1 MSRGKSLLKNTLI
14 ITFGKVCTQL
24 VTFFLLPLY
33 TGVLSTEEYGIVDL
47 LNTLVSLLLPII
59 TFQVEMAIFRELL
72 ESRDYNYKKRKVISS
87 GVLSVILQCIIFII
101 LFLVLSPFI
110 HNNYKYF
117 LVVNVIASIFN
128 SLFLQIARGFGDNT
142 KYAFASFLSSVSTVA
157 FNVLFLV
164 VIKLGV
170 NGMLLGTLIGQV
182 ISAIY
187 MFFAL
192 KIYKY
197 ISIFDFDRNVIKK
210 LWKYS
215 LPLIPN
221 QISWW
226 VFNASD
232 RVVVSGILGLSATG
246 LLSAANKFPSMFSTI
261 YGIFNL
267 SWIENISLHIHDR
280 DIKNYFNK
288 MFNIM
293 LNLFAS
299 MAIGMIACM
308 PFVYPIMINKKFN
321 GGYGLIPILILAS
334 LFYVIVSMTAVLY
347 TANKDTKKVANTS
360 IIAAII
366 NIVSHLLLIK
376 FIGLYAAAI
385 STFLAY
391 FIMAFYRLIDVG
403 DRYFSVKLNKKNT
416 KITFIVLI
424 IVFVAYYINNFYLNI
439 LSLLL
444 AIIFALYINKK
455 SINVILNM
463 LKKRKE

>member
-33 TGVLSTEEYGIVDL
+33 TGILSTEEYGIVDL

-59 TFQVEMAIFRELL
+59 TFQVEMAIFRELV
-72 ESRDYNYKKRKVISS
+72 EVRNSKYQKKSIISS
-87 GVLSVILQCIIFII
+87 GVISVLLQCIIFLII
-101 LFLVLSPFI
+101 FFVISPFV

-117 LVVNVIASIFN
+117 LVVNIIAAIFN
-128 SLFLQIARGFGDNT
+128 SIFLQIARGLGDNT
-142 KYAFASFLSSVSTVA
+142 KYAFASFLSAVSTVI
-157 FNVLFLV
+157 FNVIFLV

-170 NGMLLGTLIGQV
+170 NGMLLGTLLGQV

-187 MFFAL
+187 MFFSL

-197 ISIFDFDRNVIKK
+197 LSIFYFDRKTVKV

-221 QISWW
+221 SISWW

-232 RVVVSGILGLSATG
+232 RVIVSILLGLSATG
-246 LLSAANKFPSMFSTI
+246 LLSTANKFSGILVTI

-267 SWIENISLHIHDR
+267 GWTESLSLHINDK
-280 DIKNYFNK
+280 DIKKYFNK
-288 MFNIM
+288 MFVIIINFFSS
-293 LNLFAS
+293 LV
-299 MAIGMIACM
+299 IGMIACM
-308 PFVYPIMINKKFN
+308 PFVFPILINKKFN
-321 GGYGLIPILILAS
+321 GAYGLIPILILSS
-334 LFYVIVSMTAVLY
+334 LFNIMVTCLGTIYA
-347 TANKDTKKVANTS
+347 AKKNTKEVANTS

-376 FIGLYAAAI
+376 FIGLYAAAV

-391 FIMAFYRLIDVG
+391 FIMSFNRLINVG
-403 DRYFSVKLNKKNT
+403 DRYFSVKFNKKNT
-416 KITFIVLI
+416 KITVVVLI
-424 IVFVAYYINNFYLNI
+424 IVFIAYYINNFYLNI
-439 LSLLL
+439 ISLLL
-444 AIIFALYINKK
+444 AIMFALYINKK
-455 SINVILNM
+455 SINIILNII
-463 LKKRKE
+463 KRKA

>member
-33 TGVLSTEEYGIVDL
+33 TGILSTEEYGTVDL

-72 ESRDYNYKKRKVISS
+72 ELRDYNYKKRKVISS
-87 GVLSVILQCIIFII
+87 GVLSVILQCIIFVI

-142 KYAFASFLSSVSTVA
+142 KYAFASFLSAVSTVI
-157 FNVLFLV
+157 FNVIFLV

-170 NGMLLGTLIGQV
+170 NGMLLGTFIGQV

-226 VFNASD
+226 VFSASD

-246 LLSAANKFPSMFSTI
+246 LLSAANKFPGMYSTI

-267 SWIENISLHIHDR
+267 SWIENISLHIHDK
-280 DIKNYFNK
+280 DINKYFNK
-288 MFNIM
+288 MFNII
-293 LNLFAS
+293 LNLFTS

-308 PFVYPIMINKKFN
+308 PFVYPIMINEKFSA
-321 GGYGLIPILILAS
+321 GYGLVPILILS
-334 LFYVIVSMTAVLY
+334 SIFYVIVSMTAVLY
-347 TANKDTKKVANTS
+347 TANRDTKKVANTS
-360 IIAAII
+360 IMAAII
-366 NIVSHLLLIK
+366 NIVSKLLLIK
-376 FIGLYAAAI
+376 FVGLYAAAI

-391 FIMAFYRLIDVG
+391 FVMAFYRLIDVG
-403 DRYFSVKLNKKNT
+403 EKYFAVQLNKKNSI
-416 KITFIVLI
+416 ITFIMII
-424 IVFVAYYINNFYLNI
+424 IVFLCYYINNFYLNI
-439 LSLLL
+439 FSLILS
-444 AIIFALYINKK
+444 IIYAWNINKK
-455 SINVILNM
+455 SIDTYLC
-463 LKKRKE
+463 L